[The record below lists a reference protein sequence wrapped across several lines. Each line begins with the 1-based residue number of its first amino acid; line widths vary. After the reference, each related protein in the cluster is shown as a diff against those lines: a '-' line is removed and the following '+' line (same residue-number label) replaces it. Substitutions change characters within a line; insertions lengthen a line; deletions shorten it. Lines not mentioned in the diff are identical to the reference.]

1 MGKKADW
8 NFMMHTCNLSGGT
21 IPIKSCDQQG
31 IEEAAASLAT
41 VVHTITWDQLLQ
53 QYGYM

>member
-1 MGKKADW
+1 
-8 NFMMHTCNLSGGT
+8 MMHTCNLSGGT